1 MPRQWEVRSGADLGR
16 AIAELRRARGRSQS
30 ELASEAGI
38 TATYLSKIEGG
49 RTGSLLEKMLRTLRR
64 LGAEVTVTW
73 SEDES

>member
-16 AIAELRRARGRSQS
+16 AIAELRRAHGETQR
-30 ELASEAGI
+30 ELASAAGI

-49 RTGSLLEKMLRTLRR
+49 RTDSLLEKMLRTLRR

-73 SEDES
+73 SEDTS